1 MQCFRASFHHSRQAV
16 FNTEKA
22 NIWLFVFVKTFYGF
36 VSCAVWLV
44 LYAEAD
50 RVLSRPACLSVRWP
64 QNCFYKCRNH
74 CSIALQPNR
83 LTRLFSYS
91 VEVKQR
97 EEALCFPLNMSYWA
111 SNRKK
116 RRRVHVSGPPDFN
129 RLTFLQQP
137 YFSSVEVTFIRIE
150 QTFP

>member
-1 MQCFRASFHHSRQAV
+1 MQCFRASFHRSRQAV

-36 VSCAVWLV
+36 VSCAVWLF

-83 LTRLFSYS
+83 LTRLFFYS
-91 VEVKQR
+91 VQVEQR
-97 EEALCFPLNMSYWA
+97 EEALCCPLNLSCW
-111 SNRKK
+111 
-116 RRRVHVSGPPDFN
+116 VHISAPPDLKL
-129 RLTFLQQP
+129 LTFIQQT
-137 YFSSVEVTFIRIE
+137 YFSSVEVNFIRRE